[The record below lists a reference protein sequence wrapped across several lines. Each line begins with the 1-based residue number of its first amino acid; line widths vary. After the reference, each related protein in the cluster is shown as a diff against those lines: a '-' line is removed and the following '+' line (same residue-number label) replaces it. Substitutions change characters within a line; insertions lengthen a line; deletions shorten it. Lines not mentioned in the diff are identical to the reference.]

1 MTKIKNLLSM
11 EKIVE
16 MKDLAYSEKNLLDA
30 SKAMIDYKAEKAT
43 KELEENIDIEIRLA
57 IQEALDDFYE
67 VMFDIADNAVT
78 LEKRKEEK
86 KAKKAAKKAKYSK
99 KEDLNKESHS
109 IILSKELMGKF
120 TMKQAKVNKEFK
132 VECGSELFY
141 IAVGEPKTARK
152 GKVNNDSI
160 RFAARVVKRNYS
172 GLVSKLS
179 VELVANKK
187 ESKTKID
194 KIVKELDD
202 QFSLT
207 RSTEK
212 EIEKSTI
219 TRIRNVETAEHGD
232 NIDINV
238 VSPICNEAHMR
249 EHSTRT

>member
-43 KELEENIDIEIRLA
+43 KELEENIDIEVRLA

-67 VMFDIADNAVT
+67 IMFDIADNAVT